1 MKKSRNTRQRA
12 VILDVLKKGRVH
24 LTAEEVYREARKALP
39 TVSLGTVYRNLN
51 FLRDHG
57 MAREIR
63 SGDVESVRFE
73 ASRDLHAHFHCRS
86 CRAILDIPLPG
97 ELSEERWEE
106 TGPIASVESIDLHV
120 TGDCADCAARI

>member
-1 MKKSRNTRQRA
+1 VKKSRNTRQRA
-12 VILDVLKKGRVH
+12 VILDVLKRGRVH

-63 SGDVESVRFE
+63 SGDVGSVRFE

-86 CRAILDIPLPG
+86 CRSVVDIPLPG
-97 ELSEERWEE
+97 ELSGERWGEI
-106 TGPIASVESIDLHV
+106 GPIASVDFIDLHV
-120 TGDCADCAARI
+120 IGDCSACGVRA